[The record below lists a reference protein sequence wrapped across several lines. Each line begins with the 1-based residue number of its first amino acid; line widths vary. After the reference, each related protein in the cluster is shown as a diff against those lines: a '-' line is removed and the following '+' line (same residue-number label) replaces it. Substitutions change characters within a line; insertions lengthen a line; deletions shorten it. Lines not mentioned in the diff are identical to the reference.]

1 MRNSRCLAAILEAGL
16 LAGLCSATFAQST
29 PAQPSTVAS
38 IQPVSEPASQ
48 TPPEPVPQPQAAGQQ
63 AAQSSATQP
72 VSDPQSSEP
81 PLADI
86 ASASGTNSP
95 YHIGVDDI
103 ITISVW
109 HEPDLSRNV
118 PVRPDGKISLPLV
131 GDVQAAGKTAMGLQA
146 ELKTSLAKFVK
157 DPELTVIVSDIRS
170 RRINVIGQVNR
181 PGAYALTQSEGVLD
195 AIAQASGLRDFAKTK
210 DIYVLRETADGKR
223 LRLHYDYQNVIKGK
237 KGAQDIML
245 QPRDT
250 VVVP

>member
-1 MRNSRCLAAILEAGL
+1 MHKRMALVLEFTLLLVALTGLAVAQ
-16 LAGLCSATFAQST
+16 QST
-29 PAQPSTVAS
+29 DGKPTSA
-38 IQPVSEPASQ
+38 VS
-48 TPPEPVPQPQAAGQQ
+48 
-63 AAQSSATQP
+63 P
-72 VSDPQSSEP
+72 VSDSPAASTS
-81 PLADI
+81 ADGFP
-86 ASASGTNSP
+86 ASADNTSVNGASSP
-95 YHIGVDDI
+95 YRIGVDDVLT
-103 ITISVW
+103 ITVW
-109 HEPDLSRNV
+109 HEPDISRNV

-181 PGAYALTQSEGVLD
+181 PGAYALTQSMGVLD
-195 AIAQASGLRDFAKTK
+195 AIAQSGGLRDFAKTK

-223 LRLHYDYQNVIKGK
+223 TRMKYDYNDVLKGK

>member
-1 MRNSRCLAAILEAGL
+1 MRNRHSLTAFISIVLAAGFCGVA
-16 LAGLCSATFAQST
+16 AAQQSASAA
-29 PAQPSTVAS
+29 PV
-38 IQPVSEPASQ
+38 QPVSQSVSQAQAQAQTNPPVQSASQ
-48 TPPEPVPQPQAAGQQ
+48 PITDG
-63 AAQSSATQP
+63 
-72 VSDPQSSEP
+72 QSSEGQAGSQASDP
-81 PLADI
+81 PPMADI
-86 ASASGTNSP
+86 ASSTGTSSP
-95 YHIGVDDI
+95 YRIGVDDI

-118 PVRPDGKISLPLV
+118 PVRPDGKISLPLI

-146 ELKTSLAKFVK
+146 ELKTDLAKFVK

-181 PGAYALTQSEGVLD
+181 PGAYSLTQSMGVVD
-195 AIAQASGLRDFAKTK
+195 AIAAASGLRDFAKTN

-223 LRLHYDYQNVIKGK
+223 LRLPFDYRNVIKGK

-250 VVVP
+250 VVIP

>member
-1 MRNSRCLAAILEAGL
+1 MRNRQCLAAL
-16 LAGLCSATFAQST
+16 LKFALLTGLCGIGAAQTASVQ
-29 PAQPSTVAS
+29 PPSTSPSGTQAIS
-38 IQPVSEPASQ
+38 DGQAADP
-48 TPPEPVPQPQAAGQQ
+48 TPPP
-63 AAQSSATQP
+63 SADMT
-72 VSDPQSSEP
+72 
-81 PLADI
+81 
-86 ASASGTNSP
+86 SANGTSSP
-95 YHIGVDDI
+95 YRIGVDDI

-146 ELKTSLAKFVK
+146 ELKTDLAKFVK

-181 PGAYALTQSEGVLD
+181 PGAYALTQSMGVVD
-195 AIAQASGLRDFAKTK
+195 AIAAASGLRDFAKTK
-210 DIYVLRETADGKR
+210 DIYVLRVTSDGKR
-223 LRLHYDYQNVIKGK
+223 LRLSFNYQSVVKGK
-237 KGAQDIML
+237 KGAQDIIL

>member
-1 MRNSRCLAAILEAGL
+1 MRNRHRLTAFISIVLTAGFCGVAAAQQ
-16 LAGLCSATFAQST
+16 SASAA
-29 PAQPSTVAS
+29 PV
-38 IQPVSEPASQ
+38 QPVSQSVSQAQTIPPVPSASQ
-48 TPPEPVPQPQAAGQQ
+48 PITDG
-63 AAQSSATQP
+63 
-72 VSDPQSSEP
+72 QSSEGQAGSQASDP
-81 PLADI
+81 PPMADI
-86 ASASGTNSP
+86 ASSTGTSSP
-95 YHIGVDDI
+95 YRIGVDDI

-118 PVRPDGKISLPLV
+118 PVRPDGKISLPLI

-146 ELKTSLAKFVK
+146 ELKTDLAKFVK

-181 PGAYALTQSEGVLD
+181 PGAYSLTQSMGVVD
-195 AIAQASGLRDFAKTK
+195 AIAAASGLRDFAKTN

-223 LRLHYDYQNVIKGK
+223 LRIAFDYRNVIKGK

-250 VVVP
+250 VVIP

>member
-1 MRNSRCLAAILEAGL
+1 MRNRHSLTAFIGIVLAAGFCGVA
-16 LAGLCSATFAQST
+16 AAQQSASATA
-29 PAQPSTVAS
+29 V
-38 IQPVSEPASQ
+38 QPVSQSVSQAQTNPPVQSASQ
-48 TPPEPVPQPQAAGQQ
+48 PITDG
-63 AAQSSATQP
+63 QSSDGQAGSQA
-72 VSDPQSSEP
+72 SDSP
-81 PLADI
+81 PMADI
-86 ASASGTNSP
+86 ASSTGTSSP
-95 YHIGVDDI
+95 YRIGVDDI

-146 ELKTSLAKFVK
+146 ELKTDLAKFVK

-181 PGAYALTQSEGVLD
+181 PGAYSLTQSMGVVD
-195 AIAQASGLRDFAKTK
+195 AIAAASGLRDFAKTN

-223 LRLHYDYQNVIKGK
+223 LRLTFDYRNVIKGK

-250 VVVP
+250 VVIP